1 MYTVCRASEEAL
13 DCADRSC
20 AGENAF
26 FKSHKDTPRAENM
39 FGSLVIVFPTPH
51 VGGALILRHDGREWV
66 FDSSKLLSDPGLP
79 PSIAYAAFF
88 SDVDHEVTLVE
99 SGHRVSATYNLY
111 FSPSEPT
118 PASATVTDSAARLRV
133 VHPIGENPSEVSSA
147 LQALLASPTFLPNG
161 GTLGFGLRHL
171 YPFPKTWSSGDVEP
185 LTSLKAW
192 LKGSDAA
199 LLHACQVHGL
209 HPALQL
215 LHEEDWG
222 DRRGLRSAL
231 FDQMP
236 VIDYAGDGEWI
247 DWQLLHYCDATRMY
261 RLDLFETAKPKK
273 GGKPKHMT
281 RKAEETRQRGEE
293 YDSDEMLPKKTA
305 TVHMHTD
312 LTNNNRI
319 KNTYAAYGN
328 EASMDIMYVGM
339 CLIVDIGPAGQRDN
353 VDADRWRIKRRGTS
367 EVDSK

>member
-1 MYTVCRASEEAL
+1 MT
-13 DCADRSC
+13 CADRTC

-66 FDSSKLLSDPGLP
+66 FDSGKLLSDPSLP

-111 FSPSEPT
+111 FSPSGAV
-118 PASATVTDSAARLRV
+118 PASATATSSAAALRV
-133 VHPIGENPSEVSSA
+133 LHPVGENPSEVSSA
-147 LQALLASPTFLPNG
+147 LQALLAEPAFLPNG

-171 YPFPKTWSSGDVEP
+171 YPFPKTWSDGDVEP

-199 LLHACQVHGL
+199 LLHACHAHGL

-215 LHEEDWG
+215 LHEEEWD
-222 DRRGLRSAL
+222 DRRGLRSTL
-231 FDQMP
+231 FHRMP
-236 VIDYAGDGEWI
+236 VVDWAGEGEWI
-247 DWQLLHYCDATRMY
+247 DRQLLRYYGATRMY
-261 RLDLFETAKPKK
+261 RVDPFETATPEE
-273 GGKPKHMT
+273 GRELKHMT
-281 RKAEETRQRGEE
+281 RKAEETPESGEE
-293 YDSDEMLPKKTA
+293 YDPDDTLPKKTA
-305 TVHMHTD
+305 TVHM
-312 LTNNNRI
+312 LTNVTSNNRI

-328 EASMDIMYVGM
+328 DASMGIMYVGM

-353 VDADRWRIKRRGTS
+353 VDANRWRMKRRGTS

>member
-1 MYTVCRASEEAL
+1 
-13 DCADRSC
+13 
-20 AGENAF
+20 
-26 FKSHKDTPRAENM
+26 M

-66 FDSSKLLSDPGLP
+66 FDSGKLLSDPGLP

-111 FSPSEPT
+111 FSPSKPT

-133 VHPIGENPSEVSSA
+133 LHPIGENPSEVSNA
-147 LQALLASPTFLPNG
+147 LQALLAEPTFLPNG

-199 LLHACQVHGL
+199 LMHACQVHGL

-236 VIDYAGDGEWI
+236 VIDYAGDGECI

-261 RLDLFETAKPKK
+261 RVDLFESAKPKK

-305 TVHMHTD
+305 TVHMLTD
-312 LTNNNRI
+312 LTTRNNRI

-328 EASMDIMYVGM
+328 EASMDIMYVSM
-339 CLIVDIGPAGQRDN
+339 CLIVDIGPVGQRNRLD
-353 VDADRWRIKRRGTS
+353 VDRWTTKVYETVAGDY
-367 EVDSK
+367 EGEDDDVE